1 MFNSQTEMAQ
11 KAFWWEGAVCV
22 IALCHVCIQSKA
34 LEQEI
39 NIFLLWTLVESLGSV
54 VLGSLIKWNRG
65 GGMLRPT

>member
-34 LEQEI
+34 LERG
-39 NIFLLWTLVESLGSV
+39 NKYVSV
-54 VLGSLIKWNRG
+54 VDAG
-65 GGMLRPT
+65 GISGLCGAWEFNQVE